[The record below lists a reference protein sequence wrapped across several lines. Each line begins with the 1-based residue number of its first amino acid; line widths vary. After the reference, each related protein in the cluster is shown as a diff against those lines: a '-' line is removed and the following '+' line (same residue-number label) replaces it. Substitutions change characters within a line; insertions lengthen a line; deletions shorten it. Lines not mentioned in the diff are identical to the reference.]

1 MRDIGVE
8 LQAQI
13 DMDFKNQISQSSKLI
28 EIYKRID
35 ARTATQADVVDISK
49 ITGEIA
55 SQVIRDNL
63 SSINFQ
69 TTECIV
75 ILQKRQ

>member
-13 DMDFKNQISQSSKLI
+13 DTNFKNQISQSSKLI

-35 ARTATQADVVDISK
+35 ARTDTQAGVVDISK
-49 ITGEIA
+49 ITGNIA
-55 SQVIRDNL
+55 
-63 SSINFQ
+63 
-69 TTECIV
+69 
-75 ILQKRQ
+75 